1 MAVQRDP
8 AQRRK
13 PGQRPVR
20 LLRPYSFIDEAGVRR
35 SWRADE
41 VVRDGADIA
50 VLQGRAAPIE
60 KV

>member
-1 MAVQRDP
+1 MAVQKDP

-13 PGQRPVR
+13 PGLRPVR
-20 LLRPYSFIDEAGVRR
+20 LLRPFSFIDEAGVRR
-35 SWRADE
+35 SWRVDE

-50 VLQGRAAPIE
+50 LLHGRGAPIE